1 VAGDTTP
8 ATREFNMA
16 ARQFVR
22 FVVAIAIAFLAMAP
36 VATRVSGATEPL
48 VWAPDPAGAEPRA
61 PNDPPGPCYATP
73 DGSIVFTSADAQA
86 VRDALAVVIAH
97 GTVKMAGYCAG
108 VAAQGGTTQTALIT
122 QTITLA
128 GGYTTTDWVTYNPAG
143 NPTTLDAQLGGRVI
157 SATAAATLRGF
168 TVTGGYLSSTV
179 SANGAGINAAGA
191 LTLSEMIVSGNT
203 LTGSQTSYHGGGAYI
218 GGAASVSSTTFSNN
232 TAKRYGGGLFAV
244 STLALTDT
252 QFLSNTAYNT
262 TSGTGG
268 GAYANGAV
276 TMNGGLFQSNAAGKD
291 GGGLYANGTLA
302 LTGTQFLSNTAVT
315 GGSGGGIHA
324 RSAVTL
330 TNGLFQNNRTAA
342 LGGGLYANTTLLLT
356 DAQFLGNKATAG
368 TGNGGGAVAGS
379 TATVN
384 GGLFQGNTAG
394 QHGGGLYAYA
404 ALSLSGTQFLSNTA
418 TFHGGG
424 AYAAGAAN
432 LTAGLFQTNTAGAYG
447 GGLYAL
453 STLALTNTQFL
464 SNTSASQGGGVSVS
478 GVATLIG
485 GLFQRNRSG
494 DYGGGLIAESTLS
507 LTGTQFLSNTAEW
520 EGGGAYAYGA
530 ATLTNG
536 LFQGNAASTPLGG
549 VGGGLIAETTL
560 SLTGTRFVRNAAWS
574 GGGLFLRGGVNA
586 RVVNALFD
594 RNSAGSKGA
603 AIYVEIAAPLRLI
616 HATIVS
622 PTAPSGGLEAIHVA
636 TGTVYLTNTLIAT
649 HSVGIVRTNG
659 SVKDW
664 HTLFAGVGS
673 PYIGTISSVGALTG
687 TAGFV
692 NPGAGDY
699 HLGPASSAVNAGV
712 DAGVYTD
719 FEAEAR
725 PQAGGFDIGW
735 DESPFALATWWITP
749 TAGAGGVIT
758 PGAPQTVT
766 GGGSIVFTVTADTG
780 YRILDVGVDGVS
792 QGALAVYTF
801 TNVTADH
808 TITAAFAIRTYLIT
822 PTAGAGGSITPGVAQ
837 GVNYSGTAVFTITPD
852 TGYRIADVGVD
863 GVSRGPIG
871 SYTFTHVTADHT
883 ITAVFAL
890 KTHTLTMTTTAF
902 IMNASPPTVTTPGAG
917 SAGITPTVGAH
928 PFTHGAIVTL
938 TAVAKSGWAFAGW
951 TGDADCVDGVVTM
964 VADISCAARFETRAV
979 YVPWVL
985 R

>member
-1 VAGDTTP
+1 MVAGDTTP

-16 ARQFVR
+16 ARLFVR

-36 VATRVSGATEPL
+36 VGIRMSGAAEPL
-48 VWAPDPAGAEPRA
+48 VWAPDRAGTEPRA
-61 PNDPPGPCYATP
+61 PNEPPGPCYATP
-73 DGSIVFTSADAQA
+73 DGVMIYTSADAQA
-86 VRDALAVVIAH
+86 VRDALAAVAAH

-108 VAAQGGTTQTALIT
+108 VTAQGGTTQTALIT

-128 GGYTTTDWVTYNPAG
+128 GGYTTTDWVTYNPVG

-179 SANGAGINAAGA
+179 SANGGGINAAGA
-191 LTLSEMIVSGNT
+191 LTLSEMIISGNT
-203 LTGSQTSYHGGGAYI
+203 ITGSQTSYHGGGAYI
-218 GGAASVSSTTFSNN
+218 GGAAYVSNTTFSNN

-244 STLALTDT
+244 STLALTGS
-252 QFLSNTAYNT
+252 QFLNNTAPNT

-276 TMNGGLFQSNAAGKD
+276 TLNGGLFQSNTAGKD

-302 LTGTQFLSNTAVT
+302 LTGTHFLSNTAVT

-356 DAQFLGNKATAG
+356 GAQFLGNKATSG
-368 TGNGGGAVAGS
+368 SGNGGGAVAGS
-379 TATVN
+379 TATVHD
-384 GGLFQGNTAG
+384 GLFQSNTAG
-394 QHGGGLYAYA
+394 QSGGGLYAYTT
-404 ALSLSGTQFLSNTA
+404 LSLSGTQFLSNTA
-418 TFHGGG
+418 TLHGGG
-424 AYAAGAAN
+424 AYAAGAAK
-432 LTAGLFQTNTAGAYG
+432 LTGGLFQTNTVGGYG

-494 DYGGGLIAESTLS
+494 GYGGGLLAESTLS
-507 LTGTQFLSNTAEW
+507 LTGTQFISNTATS
-520 EGGGAYAYGA
+520 EGGGAYAFGA

-536 LFQGNAASTPLGG
+536 LFQNNTAGDN
-549 VGGGLIAETTL
+549 GGGLLSESTL
-560 SLTGTRFVRNAAWS
+560 SLTGTQFVQNAAWW
-574 GGGLFLRGGVNA
+574 GGGLYMINPSAR
-586 RVVNALFD
+586 RVVNALFA

-603 AIYVEIAAPLRLI
+603 AIYVNNAAPLLLI

-622 PTAPSGGLEAIHVA
+622 PTAPTGGLEAIHVA

-649 HSVGIVRTNG
+649 HSVGIVQTNG
-659 SVKDW
+659 SVRDW

-673 PYIGTISSVGALTG
+673 PYIGTISSVGTLTG

-692 NPGAGDY
+692 NPGTGDF
-699 HLGPASSAVNAGV
+699 HLGPASSALNAGI

-725 PQAGGFDIGW
+725 PQGGGFDIGW
-735 DESPFALATWWITP
+735 DETSFIRPTWRITP

-758 PGAPQTVT
+758 PGTLQTVT
-766 GGGSIVFTVTADTG
+766 EGGAIGFTITPATG
-780 YRILDVGVDGVS
+780 YSILDVGVDGVS

-808 TITAAFAIRTYLIT
+808 TITA
-822 PTAGAGGSITPGVAQ
+822 
-837 GVNYSGTAVFTITPD
+837 
-852 TGYRIADVGVD
+852 
-863 GVSRGPIG
+863 
-871 SYTFTHVTADHT
+871 
-883 ITAVFAL
+883 VFAL

-902 IMNASPPTVTTPGAG
+902 IVNASPPTVTTPGAG

-928 PFTHGAIVTL
+928 LYAHGAIVTL
-938 TAVAKSGWAFAGW
+938 TAAAQPGWRFAGW
-951 TGDADCVDGVVTM
+951 TGDADCADGVVTM
-964 VADISCAARFETRAV
+964 VADVSCAARFETRQT
-979 YVPWVL
+979 YVPQIL